1 MNFWQSGRRFLVMT
15 LSLALSYSVF
25 FFINVLNKDTKTILS
40 KFMDDMKPSGIVNK
54 LEDKN
59 RIQKYLRRLEL

>member
-1 MNFWQSGRRFLVMT
+1 MT
-15 LSLALSYSVF
+15 VSSPILF
-25 FFINVLNKDTKTILS
+25 NIFINVLNKDTKPILS

-59 RIQKYLRRLEL
+59 RIQKYLKRLEL